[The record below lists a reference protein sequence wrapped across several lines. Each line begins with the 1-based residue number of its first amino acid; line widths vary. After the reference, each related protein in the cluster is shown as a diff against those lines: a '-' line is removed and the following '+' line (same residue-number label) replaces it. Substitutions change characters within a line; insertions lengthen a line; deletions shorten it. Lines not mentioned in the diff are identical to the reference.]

1 MTARSS
7 ASAQL
12 GRWAEEQAAAFLE
25 GQGYRVVARNYR
37 TRIAEADLVV
47 TDGKTV
53 VFVEVKG
60 RRHRR
65 FGTPWDAVDG
75 RKRRRI
81 VAAARAFLAQHPR
94 YRNMTVR
101 FDAVALEPAPGGG
114 RWRIQW
120 LPDAFSPHDLY

>member
-1 MTARSS
+1 MTKS
-7 ASAQL
+7 AAQL

-25 GQGYRVVARNYR
+25 KRGYRVVARNYR
-37 TRIAEADLVV
+37 TRTAEADLVV

-60 RRHRR
+60 RRHDR
-65 FGTPWDAVDG
+65 FGTPWDAVDR

-81 VAAARAFLAQHPR
+81 VTAARAFLAQHPP

-101 FDAVALEPAPGGG
+101 FDAVALEPAADGDG
-114 RWRIQW
+114 WRIRW